1 MAGTREI
8 DQDDL
13 RLREAGFDPNAPAS
27 EALAKLAELRGR
39 EGVSDLAI
47 ARALGRIAD
56 AGAASMLATMEAGAG
71 GAVRREIRR
80 SLFKLR
86 QRGIEAPTA
95 PEATR
100 ERAATPPVALEA
112 LLSPIDAE
120 GARIVWILKP
130 RPRGGITR
138 LWGLESEDEGLV
150 GATIAGLTRKEL
162 RSERDELERRANA
175 KLVDA
180 DPRLADFIL
189 CEAYRRT
196 PDPRRARVGNFLA
209 LRAELIASPPP
220 TELDHPVYRELADTL
235 AEEPSLELLKEP
247 ELIEWKLAAADI
259 QPYVDEI
266 AKVGQSTIVVS
277 PVHQQERVN
286 AIVERAVG
294 ELLSGECARRI
305 RRRLEDTA
313 YYMLRAGR
321 RRPAGWAAAAAA
333 RLREGV
339 EPRRIALLDAFIRTQ
354 LATTA
359 AAEEQ
364 RAREEPRLIMTPAEA
379 MRASEARRRA
389 RQR

>member
-1 MAGTREI
+1 LAGSREI

-13 RLREAGFDPNAPAS
+13 RLRDAGFDANAPVSA
-27 EALAKLAELRGR
+27 ALAKLAEMRGR

-56 AGAASMLATMEAGAG
+56 AGAAAMLAEMEAGAG
-71 GAVRREIRR
+71 GALRREIRR

-86 QRGIEAPTA
+86 QRGIAAPAVSEAPREPASA
-95 PEATR
+95 P
-100 ERAATPPVALEA
+100 AAGLEA
-112 LLSPIDAE
+112 LLSPIDPE
-120 GARIVWILKP
+120 GARIVWIVKP
-130 RPRGGITR
+130 RPQGGVTR
-138 LWGLESEDEGLV
+138 LWGLESEEEGLV
-150 GATIAGLTRKEL
+150 GATVAGLSRKEL
-162 RSERDELERRANA
+162 RIERDELERRAGA
-175 KLVDA
+175 KLIDT

-189 CEAYRRT
+189 CEAYRCT
-196 PDPRRARVGNFLA
+196 PEARRARVGNFLA

-220 TELDHPVYRELADTL
+220 TELDHPVYHELADSL
-235 AEEPSLELLKEP
+235 AEEPPPELLKEP
-247 ELIEWKLAAADI
+247 ELIGWKLPAADI

-266 AKVGQSTIVVS
+266 AKVGQSTIVIS

-286 AIVERAVG
+286 TIVERAVS
-294 ELLSGECARRI
+294 ELLSGDRTRRI

-313 YYMLRAGR
+313 YYMLRDGR
-321 RRPAGWAAAAAA
+321 RRQAGWAAAAAA
-333 RLREGV
+333 RLRDGV
-339 EPRRIALLDAFIRTQ
+339 DPRRVPVLEAFIRTQ